1 MTDVRELLRALIRGL
16 PPGAIVTVRAE
27 WITELLADLPVPEP
41 GTVVDL
47 TASEVGRLL
56 GRDEKTV
63 AGWCRAGVIEGAYKL
78 RGREWRVPRASLRAF
93 QEGHRGPA

>member
-1 MTDVRELLRALIRGL
+1 MTGVREVLRALIQGL

-27 WITELLADLPVPEP
+27 WIAELVADLSVPET
-41 GTVVDL
+41 GAEVDL
-47 TASEVGRLL
+47 TAGEVGRLL

-63 AGWCRAGVIEGAYKL
+63 AGWCRAGAIEGAYKL

-93 QEGHRGPA
+93 QEGHRGTG